1 VESQSDLGNREQ
13 VDQPL
18 TDIEEII
25 TVERAYSRKDAI
37 STAAA
42 RIFRILKSQ
51 QKSENAGSSFVA
63 Q

>member
-42 RIFRILKSQ
+42 RIFKSQ